1 MVPSSW
7 AELRYDGF
15 VDEST
20 EGVTLLSGFLFDV
33 LEEFHEMRGVCAPAF
48 AMVKDLDPKATDTW
62 VSMQLYNDL
71 CAWLETN
78 IGRATIRRAG
88 EAIGRRAFSAI
99 VEAGKLE
106 NPTPLAM
113 MESLRWAASTMIRDP
128 KERGWE
134 IVASDDNK
142 ITMRRTQ
149 TFNCVLQEGLLLSLV
164 EKCGVLMPSVAH
176 RKCTRR
182 GGDFCEY
189 DLTWLSPQ

>member
-1 MVPSSW
+1 VVPSTPV
-7 AELRYDGF
+7 ELGYANR
-15 VDEST
+15 VDESV

-48 AMVKDLDPKATDTW
+48 AMVTDLDPMATDTW
-62 VSMQLYNDL
+62 VPMQLYNEL
-71 CAWLETN
+71 CAWLEAN
-78 IGRATIRRAG
+78 IGRATVRRAG
-88 EAIGRRAFSAI
+88 EAIGRRAFAAI

-106 NPTPLAM
+106 DPTPLAM
-113 MESLRWAASTMIRDP
+113 MKSLRWAASTMIRDP

-134 IVASDDNK
+134 IVAAEEHK

-164 EKCGVLMPSVAH
+164 EKCGVVMPSVVH
-176 RKCTRR
+176 RRCTRE
-182 GGDFCEY
+182 GDSFCEY